1 MMIFVNSY
9 KEEKKTSIEMAF
21 WINKLNYNDNDNK
34 SLRKWQTIE
43 KNVSVFV
50 EGMSKKNTK
59 MDQPM
64 IHGGPT

>member
-1 MMIFVNSY
+1 MIFVNSY

-50 EGMSKKNTK
+50 EGMSKKNLQVTVTLVK
-59 MDQPM
+59 EN
-64 IHGGPT
+64 

>member
-34 SLRKWQTIE
+34 SLRK
-43 KNVSVFV
+43 
-50 EGMSKKNTK
+50 
-59 MDQPM
+59 
-64 IHGGPT
+64 